1 MEGAEANTYEVY
13 FVYIYIYIHT
23 HAHIHSLT
31 LYSPIRHT

>member
-13 FVYIYIYIHT
+13 FVYIDIYIHT